1 MVTISAAPASISQQP
16 PTPIPDCVSDIVD
29 MTKLTQSDLLALSL
43 RSSSAVDPH
52 LPDELLFPK
61 IDRSIFNESAGSR
74 RQTYS
79 RPPKPQSPAT
89 AATSSTTTGHHHR
102 NRLPGL
108 LPTPKPPPVS
118 ADDPERHENRMI
130 ISYLKHF
137 ISQNP
142 NPNFGHIDLTP
153 PSLPAPVG
161 PARESMNWMSFAGER
176 KRKRGRKP
184 KVKVNVEGSEVELE
198 IVNRDGAMVDIES
211 LASADDPFG
220 EELRKRTEG
229 LATEEELLGFMRD
242 LGGQWGSRRKRRKIV
257 DACVLGDALPV
268 GWKLLLGLK
277 RKEGRASVY
286 CRRYVS
292 PSGEQF
298 ISCKEVSSYLRD
310 HFGLKDACRPASQR
324 TNDIQHDFKHASV
337 TYKDDSQSP
346 GIVSRMSKPI
356 PSLSNE
362 HGQEVNLLGIDN
374 LAEVQIHDLFEC
386 HKCNMSFDEKD
397 AYLQHLLSFHQR
409 TTRRYRLGS
418 SVGDGVIMKDGKYEC
433 QFCHKVFDERRRYN
447 GHVGIHVRNYVKRVE
462 EMPGQGDVH
471 LQKNTES
478 SSRDAPPLK
487 ISKMDALIE
496 IAQSSILETSSV
508 VDDRLPSDNCC
519 RDGLNEEKVDAATET
534 NAAPRVVFGP
544 SVGEPRIKENS
555 IEEAMEPESTDKDGR
570 NMDAHK
576 KEKFDDSGNVVDVK
590 ISSNFGTTIES
601 LAIEENDT
609 SETSG
614 GNDDQAYAVQ
624 ANSDKCGT
632 LQEEGPESS
641 LVILNDDNSIA
652 DCKNAESLACTSNL
666 DPPKSDGK
674 ELESTLG
681 SSKNEAS
688 DHVIKTM
695 QQIFESTFDEDEA
708 PDSVSKEESDPH
720 AAEQRNDDF
729 AAFEEIRYD
738 EEEAMKYDFV
748 TAEDPLT
755 DVPVDMPNNADIEQ
769 QYVSPVRFGSEEVM
783 LDVVA
788 RQQLTSACMWCGVEF
803 KHDAI
808 DSELPPDS
816 VGFFCPTCK
825 AKISGQPNPLD
836 SDFAS
841 N

>member
-1 MVTISAAPASISQQP
+1 MVTISASPATISQQP
-16 PTPIPDCVSDIVD
+16 PIPTVDSLSDIVD
-29 MTKLTQSDLLALSL
+29 MTKMTQSDLLALSL
-43 RSSSAVDPH
+43 RSSSAVDAH
-52 LPDELLFPK
+52 LPDELLCPK

-89 AATSSTTTGHHHR
+89 AATSATTTGHHHR

-118 ADDPERHENRMI
+118 ADDPERHENRTI

-153 PSLPAPVG
+153 PSLPAPLG
-161 PARESMNWMSFAGER
+161 PVRESMNWMSFGNER

-184 KVKVNVEGSEVELE
+184 KVKVNVEGSEMGLE
-198 IVNRDGAMVDIES
+198 IVNRDGAVVDIES
-211 LASADDPFG
+211 LASADDPYA

-229 LATEEELLGFMRD
+229 LVTEEELLGFLRD

-277 RKEGRASVY
+277 RKEGRASVF
-286 CRRYVS
+286 CRRYIS
-292 PSGEQF
+292 PSGQQF
-298 ISCKEVSSYLRD
+298 ISCKEVSSYLRA

-337 TYKDDSQSP
+337 TYKDSSQSP
-346 GIVSRMSKPI
+346 GNISRMSKPI
-356 PSLSNE
+356 PSLSND

-374 LAEVQIHDLFEC
+374 LAEVQILDLFEC
-386 HKCNMSFDEKD
+386 HKCNMTFDEKD

-447 GHVGIHVRNYVKRVE
+447 GHVGIHVRNYVRRVE
-462 EMPGQGDVH
+462 ETPGQVV
-471 LQKNTES
+471 LQKNIES
-478 SSRDAPPLK
+478 SSRDVLPLK

-496 IAQSSILETSSV
+496 IAQSSILETSPV
-508 VDDRLPSDNCC
+508 VDDHKLSDNCH
-519 RDGLNEEKVDAATET
+519 RDGLNEEKVDAVTET
-534 NAAPRVVFGP
+534 NTGPWIDFGP
-544 SVGEPRIKENS
+544 SVGEPRIKRNS
-555 IEEAMEPESTDKDGR
+555 SEEAMEPESTDEDGR

-576 KEKFDDSGNVVDVK
+576 EGKFDDCGDVVDVK
-590 ISSNFGTTIES
+590 ISSNFGTTIE
-601 LAIEENDT
+601 LAIEEICHT
-609 SETSG
+609 SKTSG
-614 GNDDQAYAVQ
+614 GEDDQAFAVQ
-624 ANSDKCGT
+624 ASSDKCGI
-632 LQEEGPESS
+632 LQEKGPEISPV
-641 LVILNDDNSIA
+641 LLNDNNSIA
-652 DCKNAESLACTSNL
+652 NCKNAESLASNL
-666 DPPKSDGK
+666 DPPESDGK

-681 SSKNEAS
+681 SRKNEAS

-720 AAEQRNDDF
+720 AAEQRNYDF
-729 AAFEEIRYD
+729 AAFEEMRYD
-738 EEEAMKYDFV
+738 EEETMKYDLV

-755 DVPVDMPNNADIEQ
+755 DVPVEMPNNADIEQ
-769 QYVSPVRFGSEEVM
+769 QYVSPVRFGPEEVM

-788 RQQLTSACMWCGVEF
+788 RQQLTTACMWCGVEF
-803 KHDAI
+803 KHDAV
-808 DSELPPDS
+808 DSDLPSES
-816 VGFFCPTCK
+816 VGFMCPTCK
-825 AKISGQPNPLD
+825 AKISGQLNLLD
-836 SDFAS
+836 SGFAS